1 MKKVKTILYGAA
13 LLLLVNA
20 CDSILDREVVLS
32 LTEDDVLTLYNNTQ
46 SRAVAIYNYLPFRFS
61 VLMEHEG
68 FSFR

>member
-1 MKKVKTILYGAA
+1 MVVMKKVKTILYGAA

-46 SRAVAIYNYLPFRFS
+46 SRAVAIYNYLRFRI
-61 VLMEHEG
+61 
-68 FSFR
+68 

>member
-46 SRAVAIYNYLPFRFS
+46 SRAVAIYNYLNYS
-61 VLMEHEG
+61 LKTIEDK
-68 FSFR
+68 